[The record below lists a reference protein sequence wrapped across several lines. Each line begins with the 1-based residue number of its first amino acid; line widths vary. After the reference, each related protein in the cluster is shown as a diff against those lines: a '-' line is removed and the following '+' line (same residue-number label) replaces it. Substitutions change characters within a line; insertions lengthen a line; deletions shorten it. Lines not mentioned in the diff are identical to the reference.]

1 MQLAYKKCGYPEN
14 SEHSLLKKKSVILN
28 FKKRKKSDKFEGFI
42 QQVKQGPYYICTICH
57 RSLYQCRVKFFKHEK
72 YQTLTPDL
80 YHLVKSFDEKLNIC
94 ETCQK
99 HLYKSE
105 TPCQAVCN
113 KMALDSIPDQLKDLK
128 KIEKFQEHFV

>member
-1 MQLAYKKCGYPEN
+1 M
-14 SEHSLLKKKSVILN
+14 
-28 FKKRKKSDKFEGFI
+28 
-42 QQVKQGPYYICTICH
+42 
-57 RSLYQCRVKFFKHEK
+57 
-72 YQTLTPDL
+72 
-80 YHLVKSFDEKLNIC
+80 KSFDEKLNIC

-105 TPCQAVCN
+105 TPCQGVCN